1 MESKFTKGL
10 LVLLIG
16 FALLFIIRLIY
27 GYLNYPSLGS
37 WQPTNFAGNFSSSGR
52 FDYEKKNYA
61 SKRLKRKSAAG
72 IQTITV
78 DQKYEKVGSIRS
90 ASNAFQEDEQ
100 KLRTIIKENALL
112 IQFEQSAGL
121 TGSRILNFGLGV
133 LPEKF
138 DTVISQVQSIGKLLS
153 IQIDKNDK
161 TNEYK
166 ELGAKKI
173 SLEKA
178 RNSLLNLK
186 GKRGSIEEQI
196 KLENRILEIENE
208 IQAFGVKLGEFDEE
222 NEFCTLK
229 YSLLEDRA
237 AGKSIPFMQRLKVAF
252 EWTVK
257 YYFVLML
264 ISFFGVLS
272 IFLFLAVIQKVKWVQ
287 DIIRQAVNDIYGHPK
302 KESEIKKT

>member
-1 MESKFTKGL
+1 MKRKIIKGL
-10 LVLLIG
+10 IVLLIG
-16 FALLFIIRLIY
+16 FAVLFLIRLMY
-27 GYLNYPSLGS
+27 GYLNYPSIGYGD
-37 WQPTNFAGNFSSSGR
+37 QTNYFAESVSSGI
-52 FDYEKKNYA
+52 FAYEKKNYA

-78 DQKYEKVGSIRS
+78 DQKYEKIGSIRS
-90 ASNAFQEDEQ
+90 ATKAFQDDEQ
-100 KLRTIIKENALL
+100 KLRSIIKENSLL

-138 DTVISQVQSIGKLLS
+138 DSVISQVQNIGKLLS

-178 RNSLLNLK
+178 RNSLIRLK
-186 GKRGSIEEQI
+186 GKGGSIEEQI

-208 IQAFGVKLGEFDEE
+208 IQSFGVKLGEFDEE

-257 YYFVLML
+257 YYFVLIL
-264 ISFFGVLS
+264 ISFFGILF
-272 IFLFLAVIQKVKWVQ
+272 IFLFLSVLQKVKWVQ
-287 DIIRQAVNDIYGHPK
+287 DIIRQAVNDISGHPK
-302 KESEIKKT
+302 KESEIEKS